1 MNTHNQYDN
10 DLEELTPPDG
20 HSPLHVPLP
29 PNASHEQMVVA
40 INRSN
45 AILVKIFEKVD
56 SLHSDICP
64 DPEAECI
71 ALERIEKLN
80 TLRRRDNR
88 WMVLVGIIAG
98 GFFSLAGSWLS
109 RNTTEAAAAEAAKVA
124 IGVAKEEVQKAQ
136 KSTGDIAFA
145 AGRDGAKLGARE
157 EHEALMHQLPML
169 IRK

>member
-98 GFFSLAGSWLS
+98 GFFSLAGS
-109 RNTTEAAAAEAAKVA
+109 
-124 IGVAKEEVQKAQ
+124 
-136 KSTGDIAFA
+136 
-145 AGRDGAKLGARE
+145 
-157 EHEALMHQLPML
+157 
-169 IRK
+169 